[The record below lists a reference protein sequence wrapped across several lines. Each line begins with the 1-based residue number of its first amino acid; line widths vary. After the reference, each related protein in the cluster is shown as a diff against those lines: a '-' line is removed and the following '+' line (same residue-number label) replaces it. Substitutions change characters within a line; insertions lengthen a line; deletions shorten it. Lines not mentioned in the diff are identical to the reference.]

1 MLVLTST
8 PQFISTRTSK
18 MSSVISSILSA
29 RAGVKKQQKLYK
41 FSTFMTL
48 VKDGKIKS
56 DDWNREEVKK
66 RPGDANDLM
75 KSMAMGWSISMIL
88 GYWDGLG
95 ELAPTKENPIRITE
109 GGHRYRWIKDIIE
122 NKALLDTISL
132 NCLKDAHPEVYQA
145 IMDYTIVV
153 EITTHAS
160 GKVPETYVKGEYQAV
175 NTKGSMLTAGETLR
189 ASTDT
194 KFNELVKMLE
204 TSFTNRK
211 VKMEKQPRD
220 MALEVYAAI
229 IRGITKGSDEMK
241 KNKEILLSNNE
252 ISDEMFARASSV
264 IKALGQLEATVYKD
278 WARTNLEAKKF
289 LEDKLTLEAYGP
301 IIHALRSATEA
312 EFPGI
317 IESARKFFLVS
328 LVDKETRKA
337 NMDRLKSAPKKGSN
351 GGGRLN
357 AARYAYGWGQLMAI
371 ITTSPVGDD
380 ATEDADTL
388 EAE

>member
-1 MLVLTST
+1 
-8 PQFISTRTSK
+8 

-29 RAGVKKQQKLYK
+29 RAGVKKQQKPYK
-41 FSTFMTL
+41 FSTFMAL

-75 KSMAMGWSISMIL
+75 KSIAMNWSISMIL
-88 GYWDGLG
+88 GYWDGVG
-95 ELAPTKENPIRITE
+95 ELSPTKENPIRITE
-109 GGHRYRWIKDIIE
+109 GGHRYRWIKKIIDNE
-122 NKALLDTISL
+122 ALLDNMSL
-132 NCLKDAHPEVYQA
+132 NVLNEKHPELYKT

-160 GKVPETYVKGEYQAV
+160 GKVPQDYVKGEYQAV

-189 ASTDT
+189 ACTDS
-194 KFNELVKMLE
+194 KFNELVEMLE
-204 TSFTNRK
+204 ESFKNRK

-220 MALEVYAAI
+220 KALETYAAI
-229 IRGITKGSDEMK
+229 IRGITRGSDEMK
-241 KNKEILLSNNE
+241 PNKEILLSNNE
-252 ISDEMFARASSV
+252 ISDEMFKRTSSI
-264 IKALGQLEATVYKD
+264 IKALGELEATVYRD

-289 LEDKLTLEAYGP
+289 LEDKVTLETHGP

-312 EFPGI
+312 EWPGI
-317 IESARKFFLVS
+317 IESARKFFQRS

-371 ITTSPVGDD
+371 VTTTPVGDD
-380 ATEDADTL
+380 TTDETLTL